1 MKTFLFSTLS
11 LWVVFFSQGCGVYM
25 AFTQP
30 EKVDETIFETE
41 GVHRDLVIEKLGA
54 PKISNINP
62 DGSRK
67 DIYEFYEGSET
78 GWKIGRGIFHLG
90 ADIVSLGLWEIVAT
104 PTEFAIRGD
113 KITAM
118 ADLDPQ
124 GNQIAFKVLNREEK
138 PLGKIHGEEIENY

>member
-1 MKTFLFSTLS
+1 MKPLVFYLLS
-11 LWVVFFSQGCGVYM
+11 IWVVLVSQGCGVYM

-30 EKVDETIFETE
+30 DKVDQSVFEAE
-41 GVHRDLVIEKLGA
+41 GIHRDYVIEKLGA
-54 PKISNINP
+54 PKTSNINP

-104 PTEFAIRGD
+104 PTEFALRGD

-118 ADLDPQ
+118 ADFDPE
-124 GNQIAFKVLNREEK
+124 GKLIAFKVLNREEK
-138 PLGKIHGEEIENY
+138 PLNKVHGGEIEDY